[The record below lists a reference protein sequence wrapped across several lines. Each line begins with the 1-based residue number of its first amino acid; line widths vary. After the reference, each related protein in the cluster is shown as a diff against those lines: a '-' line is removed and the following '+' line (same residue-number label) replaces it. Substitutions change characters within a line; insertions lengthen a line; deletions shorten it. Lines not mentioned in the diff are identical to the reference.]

1 MPRVSARGWPL
12 VLFLMVLGGCGIR
25 ERSGQI
31 GHGGASNRASGRR
44 LQFVGFDA
52 SEPLVNALRQG
63 KLQGL
68 VVQNPYR
75 MGELGVKTLVEHLE
89 KKKVEAKISTGEVM
103 VTPDNME
110 SAEVKPLIAPPKAE
124 TGSEGNLS
132 GAKAKKW
139 RVMVIPKGTT
149 HEFWKTIHAGALK
162 GAAELG
168 NVEVIWQGPQREDDR
183 TLQIQL
189 VQNAVAAGVDG
200 IVLAPLDA
208 RALVKPVEEAVAK
221 GIAVVIIDSGL
232 ESNKIVSYIATDNYN
247 GGVLAARRLGD
258 LLEGE
263 GKIILLRYQVG
274 SASTEEREK
283 GFTDTMAKEFPKITY
298 LSDSEYAGATSD
310 LAQQKAQNLITRY
323 RGQFDGLFCPNE
335 SSTLGTLRALESAG
349 MLAARP

>member
-1 MPRVSARGWPL
+1 MPRVSARGWLL
-12 VLFLMVLGGCGIR
+12 VLSVVMVGGCGVR
-25 ERSGQI
+25 ERSGEQ
-31 GHGGASNRASGRR
+31 GPGGASSQASGRR
-44 LQFVGFDA
+44 VQFVGFDA

-89 KKKVEAKISTGEVM
+89 KKKIEPKISTGEVI
-103 VTPDNME
+103 VTPDNMG
-110 SAEVKPLIAPPKAE
+110 SAEVKPLIDPPKAE
-124 TGSEGNLS
+124 TGSEGSLS
-132 GAKAKKW
+132 GAKVKKW

-208 RALVKPVEEAVAK
+208 RALVKPVEEAAAK

-232 ESNKIVSYIATDNYN
+232 ESDKIVSYIATDNYN

-258 LLEGE
+258 LLGGE

-283 GFTDTMAKEFPKITY
+283 GFTDTISKEFPKITY

>member
-1 MPRVSARGWPL
+1 M
-12 VLFLMVLGGCGIR
+12 
-25 ERSGQI
+25 
-31 GHGGASNRASGRR
+31 
-44 LQFVGFDA
+44 QFVGFDA

-63 KLQGL
+63 KLRGL

-75 MGELGVKTLVEHLE
+75 MGELGVRTLVGHLE
-89 KKKVEAKISTGEVM
+89 KRKVETKISTGEVM

-110 SAEVKPLIAPPKAE
+110 SAAVKPLIDPPKVE
-124 TGSEGNLS
+124 TGSEGSLS

-189 VQNAVAAGVDG
+189 VQNAVASGVDG

-208 RALVKPVEEAVAK
+208 KALVKPVEEAIAK

-232 ESNKIVSYIATDNYN
+232 ESNKIVSYVATDNYN

-258 LLEGE
+258 LLAGE

-349 MLAARP
+349 MLAARPLAWPCYRCGMSPRHSARVWPWTASRST